1 MRPTDLFYEQYAEP
15 DALLRWKATEGERN
29 NFGDLAVFDK
39 YYYLN
44 VVKCAVGKSHV
55 FSYKV

>member
-1 MRPTDLFYEQYAEP
+1 MNSMPNRMHSLAKK
-15 DALLRWKATEGERN
+15 LRRGEKY
-29 NFGDLAVFDK
+29 NFRDLAVFDK

-44 VVKCAVGKSHV
+44 VVKCAVDKSYV